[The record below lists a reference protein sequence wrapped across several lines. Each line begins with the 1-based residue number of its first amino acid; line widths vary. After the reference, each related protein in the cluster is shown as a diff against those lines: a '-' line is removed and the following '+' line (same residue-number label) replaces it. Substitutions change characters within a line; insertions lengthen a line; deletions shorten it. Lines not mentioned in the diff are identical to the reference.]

1 MKKSF
6 SIALLIIV
14 LLQSCVVYQHTS
26 VPLDDAQNQGKVK
39 VATTYGTEMKFANLY
54 FEDSLYYGVAGT
66 QKIRLDTTQILSV
79 YLKDIKKS
87 KTHTILLA
95 ISPAIIFV
103 VFGAIFWATGAN
115 L

>member
-6 SIALLIIV
+6 SIALLTIV
-14 LLQSCVVYQHTS
+14 LLQSFVVYQDTS
-26 VPLDDAQNQGKVK
+26 VSLNDDQNQGKVK
-39 VATTYGTEMKFANLY
+39 VATTYGTEMKFTNMY
-54 FEDSLYYGVAGT
+54 FEDSLYYGIAGT

-87 KTHTILLA
+87 KTRTILLA
-95 ISPAIIFV
+95 ISPAIILV
-103 VFGAIFWATGAN
+103 VYGAIFWATGAN